1 MSKAKSDYKR
11 VARVSWSGRSQVVRL
26 PGACRF
32 EMSEAEVIKEEDGVT
47 LRPRGKDWAAWF
59 DAKSRGTL
67 PERRQPPLDGGE
79 RAARSRR

>member
-11 VARVSWSGRSQVVRL
+11 VARVSWSGRSQAVRL
-26 PGACRF
+26 PGK
-32 EMSEAEVIKEEDGVT
+32 MSEAEAIREEDGAT

-59 DAKSRGTL
+59 DAESRGTL

>member
-1 MSKAKSDYKR
+1 MSKAESDYKC
-11 VARVSWSGRSQVVRL
+11 VVRVSWSGRSQAVRL

-32 EMSEAEVIKEEDGVT
+32 EMSEAEAISEEDRVT
-47 LRPRGKDWAAWF
+47 LRPRGKDWAAYF

-67 PERRQPPLDGGE
+67 PERHQPPLDGDE